1 MMCKPPCFPVF
12 LEGGDFS
19 GFLILISD
27 FHMLLSSFLWFL
39 MTLVLLVLVQ
49 RWVHQHLHGVA
60 YLLSGHEDMALM
72 LYALPL
78 LPGVALHELSHALM
92 ARLLRVQ
99 TANLTVVP
107 RRQADGHVRLGSVQV
122 ERVDVIRGSLI
133 GLAPLLAGSL
143 TILLIIR
150 FAFDV
155 STLGVAVQRGD
166 IAGLLSSLGGVLRAP
181 DAWLWLY
188 LLFSIANAMM
198 PSPSD
203 RETWPPVILFSLL
216 LLSLAV
222 ALGLNSALEGLG
234 VIADQALR
242 WLAAA
247 FTITLIVD
255 VPFVVI
261 IFLLEATS
269 GRALGRRVEYTSP
282 TDQSSKKKKR

>member
-1 MMCKPPCFPVF
+1 
-12 LEGGDFS
+12 
-19 GFLILISD
+19 
-27 FHMLLSSFLWFL
+27 MLLSSFLWFL
-39 MTLVLLVLVQ
+39 STLLLLMLVQ

-60 YLLSGHEDMALM
+60 YLISGQPDMALM
-72 LYALPL
+72 LYSLVL

-92 ARLLRVQ
+92 ATVLGVK
-99 TANLTVVP
+99 TANLTLIP
-107 RRQADGHVRLGSVQV
+107 RRQPDGHVRLGSVQV
-122 ERVDVIRGSLI
+122 ERVDAVRSSLI

-143 TILLIIR
+143 AILLIIR

-155 STLGVAVQRGD
+155 NTLGVAVQHGD
-166 IAGLLSSLGGVLRAP
+166 LAALLGSLGGLLRAP

-222 ALGLNSALEGLG
+222 AFGLNTAIEGVG
-234 VIADQALR
+234 TIVDQIMR

-255 VPFVVI
+255 LPFVVI
-261 IFLLEATS
+261 IFLIEVTS
-269 GRALGRRVEYTSP
+269 SRALGRRVEYTSSV
-282 TDQSSKKKKR
+282 DHSSKKKR

>member
-1 MMCKPPCFPVF
+1 
-12 LEGGDFS
+12 
-19 GFLILISD
+19 
-27 FHMLLSSFLWFL
+27 MLLSAFLWFL
-39 MTLVLLVLVQ
+39 ITLVLLMLVQ

-60 YLLSGHEDMALM
+60 YLITGHADMALM

-78 LPGVALHELSHALM
+78 LPGVALHELAHAGM

-99 TANLTVVP
+99 TANLTLIP

-122 ERVDVIRGSLI
+122 ERVDALRASLI

-143 TILLIIR
+143 AILLIIR

-155 STLGVAVQRGD
+155 STLGGAVQRGD
-166 IAGLLSSLGGVLRAP
+166 LAELLSSLGGLLRAP

-188 LLFSIANAMM
+188 LLFTIANAMM

-216 LLSLAV
+216 LLALAI
-222 ALGLNSALEGLG
+222 AFGLNAAIEG
-234 VIADQALR
+234 VSVVADQALR
-242 WLAAA
+242 WLATA

-255 VPFVVI
+255 VPFVI
-261 IFLLEATS
+261 ILFVLEVTS
-269 GRALGRRVEYTSP
+269 GRALGRRVEYTASV
-282 TDQSSKKKKR
+282 DQSSTKKKR

>member
-1 MMCKPPCFPVF
+1 
-12 LEGGDFS
+12 
-19 GFLILISD
+19 
-27 FHMLLSSFLWFL
+27 MLLSSFLWFL
-39 MTLVLLVLVQ
+39 STLLLLMLVQ

-60 YLLSGHEDMALM
+60 YLLSGQPDMALM
-72 LYALPL
+72 LYSLPL

-92 ARLLRVQ
+92 ATVLGVK
-99 TANLTVVP
+99 TANLTLIP
-107 RRQADGHVRLGSVQV
+107 RRQPDGHVRLGSVQV
-122 ERVDVIRGSLI
+122 ERVDVVRSSLI

-143 TILLIIR
+143 AILFIIR

-155 STLGVAVQRGD
+155 NTLGVAVQHGD
-166 IAGLLSSLGGVLRAP
+166 LAALLGSLGGLLRAP

-188 LLFSIANAMM
+188 LLFSVANAMM

-222 ALGLNSALEGLG
+222 AFGLNAAIEGVG
-234 VIADQALR
+234 TIIDQIMR

-255 VPFVVI
+255 LPFVVI
-261 IFLLEATS
+261 IFLIEVTS
-269 GRALGRRVEYTSP
+269 SRALGRRVEYTSSV
-282 TDQSSKKKKR
+282 DHSSKKKR